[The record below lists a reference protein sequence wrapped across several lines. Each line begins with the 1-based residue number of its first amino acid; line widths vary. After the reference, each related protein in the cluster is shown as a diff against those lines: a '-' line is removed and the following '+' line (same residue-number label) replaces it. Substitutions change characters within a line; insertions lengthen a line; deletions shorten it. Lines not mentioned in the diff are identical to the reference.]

1 MLNPWLKAMCITEG
15 GLWFQGNTVPHTM
28 NKNKSVAKNSAK
40 TSVQNDRERNSVL
53 PSRRNIFA
61 SMIRVIRE
69 LPSVK
74 SMGDVYSRGLIKPL
88 QLPAFKGSN
97 N

>member
-1 MLNPWLKAMCITEG
+1 MCITEG